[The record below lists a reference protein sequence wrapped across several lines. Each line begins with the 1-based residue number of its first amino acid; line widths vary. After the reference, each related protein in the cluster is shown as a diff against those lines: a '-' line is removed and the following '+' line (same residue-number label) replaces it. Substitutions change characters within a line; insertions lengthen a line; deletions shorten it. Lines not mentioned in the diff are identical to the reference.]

1 MVLLQG
7 ANGEVLFSVGFSL
20 ATWRICLD
28 RCSVLLSE
36 LLKILRSRAYTR
48 NASLLELKRGALHV

>member
-7 ANGEVLFSVGFSL
+7 VNGEVLFSMGFSL

-36 LLKILRSRAYTR
+36 LLKILRSGAYTR
-48 NASLLELKRGALHV
+48 NGSLLELK